1 MRSSGT
7 LEDTGDNGAI
17 HPELIAGVRGRM
29 IGDQNISDMSELFK
43 VLGDATRVS
52 ILAAISVSELCVC
65 DIAALLGMS
74 NSAISHQL
82 RVLKQ
87 AHIVRSRREG
97 KAVIYRMADEHIG
110 ALMRTALEHSCE
122 E

>member
-1 MRSSGT
+1 M
-7 LEDTGDNGAI
+7 
-17 HPELIAGVRGRM
+17 IADESIYHM
-29 IGDQNISDMSELFK
+29 AELFK
-43 VLGDATRVS
+43 VLGDATRVK
-52 ILAAISVSELCVC
+52 ILAAVSVSEMCVC

-87 AHIVRSRREG
+87 AHIVRSRRDG
-97 KAVIYRMADEHIG
+97 KAVIYRMADEHIA
-110 ALMRTALEHSCE
+110 ALMQTALDHSRE